1 MQDSDLNATSKERP
15 KFPDALENSVHSAL
29 KEVLGESGSKA
40 TVYFLGPIDYND
52 VEGFH
57 LRLKKLFGS
66 GVLSLEAVILRHLAA
81 ELDLPATILKPEDFV
96 KSVSAVRAH
105 SKQGRKS

>member
-1 MQDSDLNATSKERP
+1 
-15 KFPDALENSVHSAL
+15 
-29 KEVLGESGSKA
+29 
-40 TVYFLGPIDYND
+40 

-81 ELDLPATILKPEDFV
+81 KLDVPTTMLKPDDFV
-96 KSVSAVRAH
+96 KSVSAARAH